1 MSNLVHNERTKL
13 WATFLNNIGVASIAV
28 GGFLR
33 LFSASESNPVSVVIV
48 FSCVFLGL
56 FLFGMAYATLG
67 QLKNNVHSRSCAKF
81 IYTS

>member
-33 LFSASESNPVSVVIV
+33 LFSASESNAVSVATV
-48 FSCVFLGL
+48 FSCVFLG
-56 FLFGMAYATLG
+56 FILFGMAYATLG
-67 QLKNNVHSRSCAKF
+67 HLKEEV
-81 IYTS
+81 

>member
-33 LFSASESNPVSVVIV
+33 LFSASENNPVSVVIV

-56 FLFGMAYATLG
+56 MLFGMAYVTLG
-67 QLKNNVHSRSCAKF
+67 QLKE
-81 IYTS
+81 

>member
-48 FSCVFLGL
+48 LSCVFLGVV
-56 FLFGMAYATLG
+56 LFGMAYATLG
-67 QLKNNVHSRSCAKF
+67 HLKE
-81 IYTS
+81 